1 MFNTNIYQQMNRPNF
16 STPFLLSFSSTYH
29 SVRQRLYNSY
39 WFNFQLTQNTT
50 YSKHDY
56 IHSANLT
63 ITPILYLD
71 PHFAL
76 WFTKFTNLFNLVQCI
91 KINIEK
97 SVELLWNYRYFHNTK
112 ILIHPISSPLE
123 VICQESWYLH
133 FMVPISC
140 RT

>member
-1 MFNTNIYQQMNRPNF
+1 MFITNMYQQMNRPNF
-16 STPFLLSFSSTYH
+16 STPFILSFFSTYH

-50 YSKHDY
+50 YSKR
-56 IHSANLT
+56 
-63 ITPILYLD
+63 LYTFSQFDNNSHLKSWS
-71 PHFAL
+71 PL
-76 WFTKFTNLFNLVQCI
+76 CTLVHKIYKSVQFSSI
-91 KINIEK
+91 YQINIDK